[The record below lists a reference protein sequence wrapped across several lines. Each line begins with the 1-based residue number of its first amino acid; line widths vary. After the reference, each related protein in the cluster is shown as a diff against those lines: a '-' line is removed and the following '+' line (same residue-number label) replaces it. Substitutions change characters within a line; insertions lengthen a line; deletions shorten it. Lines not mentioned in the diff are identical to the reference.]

1 MVEQPEGRIPTL
13 LASLTTGEI
22 AVLQSAADGISN
34 KEIGEMLI
42 LATSSIERRFASI
55 YEKLGLATD
64 MTPKSRGGSRAKAVA
79 DGFRL
84 GLIK

>member
-13 LASLTTGEI
+13 LDPFTTGEI
-22 AVLQSAADGISN
+22 EVLQGAADGLSN

-42 LATSSIERRFASI
+42 LATSSVEQRFSSV
-55 YEKLGLATD
+55 YEKLGLASI
-64 MTPKSRGGSRAKAVA
+64 TPMSRGGSRAKAVA
-79 DGFRL
+79 DAFRL

>member
-13 LASLTTGEI
+13 LDPFTTGEI
-22 AVLQSAADGISN
+22 EVLQGAADGLSN

-42 LATSSIERRFASI
+42 LATSSVERRFSSV
-55 YEKLGLATD
+55 YEKLGLATST
-64 MTPKSRGGSRAKAVA
+64 TPMSRGGSRAKAVA
-79 DGFRL
+79 DAFRL